1 MEPFKKIL
9 RTPNALVLVIA
20 AIIALIGVIYQSN
33 ISKDVALIPINATS
47 TAEARLTQI
56 ASQPTNTLEPTATES
71 VQVCTGAFCFL
82 NEEIDKGDVR
92 SNKYA
97 EFDFTNSALNIKGT
111 RLDARVWIDNNDLPN
126 TVRITVN
133 FLPPDTTCIFSVG
146 FSNGTSYRPS
156 YHMAIW
162 LETLYFLHYRPD
174 GIEERAKNFQIIP
187 NISLKANA
195 SNQVQLER
203 ENGNIAVI
211 VNGARLIWV
220 PQSEEEMQDINQLNR
235 LFVSANSNSQEPGC
249 TVTIEGIIVEELTK
263 E

>member
-9 RTPNALVLVIA
+9 RTPSALVLVIT

-33 ISKDVALIPINATS
+33 ISKEVALIPINATS

-56 ASQPTNTLEPTATES
+56 APQPTNTLEPTATES
-71 VQVCTGAFCFL
+71 AQVCTGAFCFL
-82 NEEIDKGDVR
+82 TEEINKSDLR
-92 SNKYA
+92 SEYA

-126 TVRITVN
+126 NVQIAVT
-133 FLPPDTTCIFSVG
+133 FLPPDSTCIFSVG
-146 FSNGTSYRPS
+146 FGNGKSYRPS
-156 YHMAIW
+156 YHMTIW

-187 NISLKANA
+187 NFSLKANT
-195 SNQVQLER
+195 SNQIHLER

-211 VNGARLIWV
+211 VNDTRLIWV

-249 TVTIEGIIVEELTK
+249 TVAIEGIIVEELTK